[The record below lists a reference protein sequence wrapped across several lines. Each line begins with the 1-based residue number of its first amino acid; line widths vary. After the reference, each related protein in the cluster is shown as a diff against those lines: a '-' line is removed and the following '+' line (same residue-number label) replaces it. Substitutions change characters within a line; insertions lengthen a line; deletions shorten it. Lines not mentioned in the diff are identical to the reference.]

1 MFLEHQ
7 PKVWWLNGCQ
17 APTLDKL
24 VDFKLKDDA
33 KAVHRQPFDLSAY
46 EGEDVRIAFY
56 TDTTDQWAVFID
68 DFQVTSFSSLG
79 TNTPDQSITFEYFPN
94 PVEDELTLKAQAN
107 IDSIEVLN
115 ILGQSLISLSP
126 SVMEAKVDMSSLQ
139 TGAYFVRL
147 SVQETM
153 NTFRVLKN

>member
-1 MFLEHQ
+1 MSAA
-7 PKVWWLNGCQ
+7 N
-17 APTLDKL
+17 TDNYI
-24 VDFKLKDDA
+24 
-33 KAVHRQPFDLSAY
+33 FDLSAY

-56 TDTTDQWAVFID
+56 SDTTDQYAVFID

-94 PVEDELTLKAQAN
+94 PVKDELTLKAQAN

-126 SVMEAKVDMSSLQ
+126 SVMEAKVDMSSLL

-147 SVQETM
+147 SVQGEID
-153 NTFRVLKN
+153 TFRVLKN